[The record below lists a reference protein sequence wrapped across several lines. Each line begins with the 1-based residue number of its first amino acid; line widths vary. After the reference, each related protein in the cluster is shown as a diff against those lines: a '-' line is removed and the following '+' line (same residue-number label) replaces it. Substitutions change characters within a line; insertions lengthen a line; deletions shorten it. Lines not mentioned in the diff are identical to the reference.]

1 MAMIHDMPPGPGWR
15 EALPGERGTVTDPVS
30 GIRYMPDPEAAVHLL
45 RTRLWKHG
53 WRVIPV
59 LSWDHPDAEYAG
71 KKPLGPKWQIG
82 AQKDPPEC
90 VKLGPVSWALNTG
103 IWAGGLRPVDV
114 DIEDAATVAAVLVLA
129 ATHLGSGALRRV
141 RTNSPRT
148 LLVYRAA
155 SGEPKKTTLA
165 GTTNGH
171 GKQLIEVLGHGQQF
185 VAYGRHPSGADLE
198 WPDGGPL
205 ETDLRDVPAVTEAQ
219 VTSFLAAAAAVI
231 GGAVPK
237 PGPGRPGKTQTQAD
251 DEPLPELAQVA
262 TAMRLI
268 ANDGPADW
276 EGWNSI
282 GLALWAATAG
292 SDEGLA
298 LWLEWSARHPS
309 YNEDATRKRW
319 TNYAKSPPDRT
330 GASKLFALAHDQIMK
345 PRPGANGQHAPDAA
359 PGVDDPADEPPVEM
373 PIRFSENALAY
384 QFTAEHVN
392 KLLYVHEWGRWLSW
406 SDGIWRENHT
416 VEVFDR
422 ARDLCRREGD
432 IALAIMP
439 KGGTGVA
446 ATINKAAT
454 VAAIERLARH
464 HAPHVRPSDAFDIDR
479 LKLNTTGGTAA
490 LRTGT
495 ARPHLRED
503 LMTRSATVT
512 LAASADCPVW
522 LAFLERIMGA
532 DQAMIDYL
540 QRASGY
546 MLTGLVSEHVLFFAH
561 GTGANGKSTFAD
573 VLLGILGTGPT
584 GYATVAP
591 MSTFTAAVSE
601 QHPTDLAGLRG
612 MRCVVAHETEE
623 GRSWAVA
630 KIKMM
635 TGGDMITARFMRQDF
650 FTYAP
655 QFKVLILGN
664 HRPSLHGVDEATRR
678 RMHLIPFDV
687 TIPVEERDKALP
699 DKLRAEYP
707 GILRWMILGCL
718 AWQAQGL
725 QPPARVVAA
734 TNEYFA
740 DEDTF
745 TAWLTECCATAGDCK
760 ETLQTLFT
768 SWQSWCEANGEYA
781 GTRRRLGQRL
791 AAHGLKRA
799 PEGKANTLYWHGI
812 KVRTAA
818 GSRP

>member
-1 MAMIHDMPPGPGWR
+1 
-15 EALPGERGTVTDPVS
+15 
-30 GIRYMPDPEAAVHLL
+30 
-45 RTRLWKHG
+45 
-53 WRVIPV
+53 
-59 LSWDHPDAEYAG
+59 
-71 KKPLGPKWQIG
+71 
-82 AQKDPPEC
+82 
-90 VKLGPVSWALNTG
+90 
-103 IWAGGLRPVDV
+103 
-114 DIEDAATVAAVLVLA
+114 
-129 ATHLGSGALRRV
+129 
-141 RTNSPRT
+141 
-148 LLVYRAA
+148 
-155 SGEPKKTTLA
+155 
-165 GTTNGH
+165 
-171 GKQLIEVLGHGQQF
+171 
-185 VAYGRHPSGADLE
+185 
-198 WPDGGPL
+198 
-205 ETDLRDVPAVTEAQ
+205 
-219 VTSFLAAAAAVI
+219 
-231 GGAVPK
+231 
-237 PGPGRPGKTQTQAD
+237 
-251 DEPLPELAQVA
+251 
-262 TAMRLI
+262 
-268 ANDGPADW
+268 
-276 EGWNSI
+276 
-282 GLALWAATAG
+282 
-292 SDEGLA
+292 
-298 LWLEWSARHPS
+298 
-309 YNEDATRKRW
+309 
-319 TNYAKSPPDRT
+319 
-330 GASKLFALAHDQIMK
+330 
-345 PRPGANGQHAPDAA
+345 
-359 PGVDDPADEPPVEM
+359 
-373 PIRFSENALAY
+373 
-384 QFTAEHVN
+384 
-392 KLLYVHEWGRWLSW
+392 
-406 SDGIWRENHT
+406 
-416 VEVFDR
+416 
-422 ARDLCRREGD
+422 
-432 IALAIMP
+432 
-439 KGGTGVA
+439 
-446 ATINKAAT
+446 
-454 VAAIERLARH
+454 
-464 HAPHVRPSDAFDIDR
+464 
-479 LKLNTTGGTAA
+479 
-490 LRTGT
+490 
-495 ARPHLRED
+495 
-503 LMTRSATVT
+503 MTRSATVT

-591 MSTFTAAVSE
+591 MSTFTAAVSD

-707 GILRWMILGCL
+707 GILRWMIFGCL

-745 TAWLTECCATAGDCK
+745 SAWLTECCAMAGDCK

-799 PEGKANTLYWHGI
+799 PEGKANTSTGTESRFGQPPGAVRDPLRYRKGRVERVFQAVISVTRARARVTPIMGIPTRSTRLFGAVSNPHTPRRPMPPSGACLRPAVSGHFNQRNHHG
-812 KVRTAA
+812 
-818 GSRP
+818 